1 MAPIITHTLVSPV
14 PNLGPMV
21 LFPASDHTELLDPT
35 PGAPTLP
42 TPDLTPVP
50 TPDLS
55 PVLTVL
61 LLIMA
66 QTQGQILALAP
77 VAGPDLTVLVP
88 DLAPVRG
95 LCLVPAQAR
104 VPAPASIRVPSQFL
118 MSPLP
123 VMVQA
128 PALVLA
134 MALDL
139 APSQAT
145 SRGLTPCKR
154 GNDEGG
160 REDKGQL

>member
-1 MAPIITHTLVSPV
+1 MAPIITHTLVPPV

-21 LFPASDHTELLDPT
+21 LSPASDHTELLDPT

-42 TPDLTPVP
+42 TLVLTPVP
-50 TPDLS
+50 NLS

-66 QTQGQILALAP
+66 QTQGQIQALAP

-88 DLAPVRG
+88 GLAPVRG
-95 LCLVPAQAR
+95 LGLVPAQAR

-145 SRGLTPCKR
+145 SRGLTSCKR